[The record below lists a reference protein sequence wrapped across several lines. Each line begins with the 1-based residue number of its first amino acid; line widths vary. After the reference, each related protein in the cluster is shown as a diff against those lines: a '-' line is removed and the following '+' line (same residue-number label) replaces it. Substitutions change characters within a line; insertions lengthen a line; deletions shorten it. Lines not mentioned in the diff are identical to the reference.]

1 MTKIRALFIFEMLGR
16 PATHIKESLEKLIEQ
31 LGKQKGIEIVRK
43 EIHEPKIVQDKVNQ
57 INEKKLDN
65 EKELFTTFAETE
77 IIVDNFNLMIS
88 IILNMLPSHV
98 EILSPNEINFKNFEL
113 SSLLTDL
120 TIKIHK
126 YDEVAKVLMLDRNNI
141 FNKLKESEQRIRE
154 LEREIKDKKNK

>member
-65 EKELFTTFAETE
+65 EKELFTTFAEAE

>member
-1 MTKIRALFIFEMLGR
+1 MTKIKALFIFEVLGR
-16 PATHIKESLEKLIEQ
+16 PASHVKESLEKLIEQ